1 MSSTPTAFIP
11 SFGNDSPTCIPTRRL
26 SRAACPN
33 TAQCGYYWLF
43 RTNLSFSARFPPL
56 LWLASP
62 FSHLLRF
69 KMFASSSVVPS
80 HTIPHLSY
88 FLNSFS
94 FSFSSF
100 FFSPL
105 DSAHF
110 RNPCHSPRLG
120 VYVLPVSPLP
130 ISPSFCFCDFWPN
143 QSLLKNFST
152 TLIPR
157 NQSPSSLKATQG
169 CPKGGLHSGP
179 PAIVCC

>member
-88 FLNSFS
+88 FLTPSPS
-94 FSFSSF
+94 LSP
-100 FFSPL
+100 FFSHL
-105 DSAHF
+105 
-110 RNPCHSPRLG
+110 LIQ
-120 VYVLPVSPLP
+120 P
-130 ISPSFCFCDFWPN
+130 ISEIHATHLDWGSMSFQCLPCQLILPSAFVTSGQIN
-143 QSLLKNFST
+143 LYSK
-152 TLIPR
+152 TLVP
-157 NQSPSSLKATQG
+157 L
-169 CPKGGLHSGP
+169 
-179 PAIVCC
+179 